1 MKKFKL
7 LYIIAFLAINHAQ
20 AQCPVIQNCP
30 VQPLIVCDSST
41 NNPLLWKNTAFK
53 DSLHGIQDLFETAYL
68 PEITVID
75 PCHPTDRRIS
85 YVLLL
90 DLNGD
95 GVQETAVW
103 SDSLPPNNRV
113 MMGNAGNPNYSGGT
127 PVAFDNRGV
136 LLDEQYRFALE
147 QVASGDTLKARVRWV
162 TNAAP
167 LNYIIPQIPG
177 GRCKIRWFIE
187 SGGVKDTCEQVF
199 TVKDCKAPSVSC
211 ISGLSVNLLY
221 NGQVQVWAGDFL
233 SDIEDNDTP
242 ANQTRIGL
250 IEQEFSTVFPVDAYG
265 TPKTSVVFTCQT
277 LGQRTLVLWAKD
289 KSGNT
294 NHCDALITV
303 KDPNWTCGDPIILNT
318 CIQTEL
324 EQYIGRVKIP
334 LASGII
340 ETPSL
345 GCRSYIASEYE
356 FDLVPYKED
365 NPTNGISTFDLLLIS
380 KHILGVQQLSSPY
393 KMIAA
398 DINKS
403 NSITTFDVIELRKL
417 ILGIYTDFP
426 NNKSWRFIPKN
437 TVFPNPAN
445 AFQAPFEEKIH
456 INAGIAP
463 SFSQFIGI
471 KIGDVN
477 NTAIPD
483 SLTASDTRAAIPV
496 VIPDIALNA
505 GETIDI
511 PIEVL
516 DPAQWN
522 GFQMDLQYDENQLV
536 VEQVLP
542 GDLPEMDANSFALH
556 RGSVRCSWWN
566 VAPQAVFPGSPL
578 FRLRVRAQ
586 EALRLRD
593 VLRLNNAQL
602 KAEAYDEADQPQAPL
617 SLEFRAPVE
626 TPDES
631 TVFAPQPNPTKAG
644 TTFPILLTSDARVHL
659 DLFDSTGKAVYQ
671 VDVEANVGN
680 LMLEVPAHA
689 MPGTG
694 LYFWKMEVGGN
705 LWNGKLVVVK

>member
-1 MKKFKL
+1 MKISQFL
-7 LYIIAFLAINHAQ
+7 FVFAFLALNHAQ
-20 AQCPVIQNCP
+20 AQCPVIQDCP
-30 VQPLIVCDSST
+30 VQPQIVCDSST
-41 NNPLLWKNTAFK
+41 NHPLLWKNTAFK
-53 DSLHGIQDLFETAYL
+53 DSLHGISDLFETAYL

-103 SDSLPPNNRV
+103 SDSLPLNNKV
-113 MMGNAGNPNYSGGT
+113 MMGNAANPNYSGGT
-127 PVAFDNRGV
+127 PVPFDHRGI
-136 LLDEQYRFALE
+136 LPDELYQFALE
-147 QVASGDTLKARVRWV
+147 QIPSGDTLKARVRWV

-167 LNYIIPQIPG
+167 LNYLVPQIPG

-199 TVKDCKAPSVSC
+199 TVKDCKAPSVGC
-211 ISGLSVNLLY
+211 ISGLSVSLLY
-221 NGQVQVWAGDFL
+221 NSQVQLWASDFL
-233 SDIEDNDTP
+233 LNIEDNVTP
-242 ANQTRIGL
+242 ANQTKIAL
-250 IEQEFSTVFPVDAYG
+250 IEKEYSTVFPIDADG
-265 TPKTSVVFTCQT
+265 NSKISVIFTCQT
-277 LGQRTLVLWAKD
+277 LGQRTVVLWAKD

-303 KDPNWTCGDPIILNT
+303 KDPNWNCGDPIILNT

-324 EQYIGRVKIP
+324 AQYIGRVKIP

-340 ETPSL
+340 ETTSM

-356 FDLVPYKED
+356 FDLVPTKED
-365 NPTNGISTFDLLLIS
+365 HPTNGISTFDLLLMS
-380 KHILGVQQLSSPY
+380 KHILGVQPFNSPY

-403 NSITTFDVIELRKL
+403 NSITTFDIVELRKL

-445 AFQAPFEEKIH
+445 AFQTSFEEKIH
-456 INAGIAP
+456 IIAGIAP
-463 SFSQFIGI
+463 LFSNFIGI

-477 NTAIPD
+477 FTAITD
-483 SLTASDTRAAIPV
+483 SLTASDTRTAIPI

-516 DPAQWN
+516 DPAQWA
-522 GFQMDLQYDENQLV
+522 GFQMDLQYDENQLI
-536 VEQVLP
+536 VEQILP
-542 GDLPEMDANSFALH
+542 GDLVEMDANSFALH
-556 RGSVRCSWWN
+556 PGSVRCSWWN

-586 EALRLRD
+586 ESLHLRD
-593 VLRLNNAQL
+593 VLRFNQTLL

-626 TPDES
+626 KPETNM
-631 TVFAPQPNPTKAG
+631 VFAPQPNPTKAG
-644 TTFPILLTSDARVHL
+644 ATFPILLKSDATVRL
-659 DLFDSTGKAVYQ
+659 DLFDSTGKLVYQ
-671 VDVEANVGN
+671 LDVEANAGN
-680 LMLEVPAHA
+680 MMLEVPARA
-689 MPGTG
+689 MLGTG
-694 LYFWKMEVGGN
+694 LYFWKIEVGGI